1 MSNAVQNPDGAVNQQ
16 PDPTQSDRRSLAG
29 TSDNGT
35 WLGTITR
42 PLLALG
48 TVLITFFMFG
58 YFIQVANGPV
68 QEIQGLNTAQRNF
81 DFAQGELDT
90 ANSLLQKT
98 DPGKPEEKKKLE
110 DGAAAKRKMLD
121 EARAALGNAKATL
134 EVSREQRTTTK
145 ELILYILGVL
155 SSALTTILGYYFG
168 SSKSSADKN
177 STINEIAKTSGRTRL
192 ARNE

>member
-1 MSNAVQNPDGAVNQQ
+1 MSNAVQNPDGGVSRQAGPN
-16 PDPTQSDRRSLAG
+16 QSDRRAQAG
-29 TSDNGT
+29 TSDNGA
-35 WLGTITR
+35 WFGTITR
-42 PLLALG
+42 PLLALV

-58 YFIQVANGPV
+58 YFVQIASGPV

-81 DFAQGELDT
+81 DSAQGEMDA
-90 ANSLLQKT
+90 ANSSLQKA
-98 DPGKPEEKKKLE
+98 DPSKIDEKKKLE
-110 DGAAAKRKMLD
+110 DEAAAKRKMRD

-177 STINEIAKTSGRTRL
+177 STINEIAKTSGRTRP